1 MAILGK
7 SPHDAILDEY
17 DASFLRTIDTPI
29 GGKLLVAELKVPEF
43 DKGKMSDMEIKRR
56 LADILAE
63 GILHNSLTEFTR
75 MHDKMYWG
83 DVYRARCYL
92 APSGDIK
99 ILRQAFDK

>member
-7 SPHDAILDEY
+7 NPYGI
-17 DASFLRTIDTPI
+17 I
-29 GGKLLVAELKVPEF
+29 VAELKVHEM

-63 GILHNSLTEFTR
+63 GILQNSLTEFTR
-75 MHDKMYWG
+75 MHDKMDWG

-92 APSGDIK
+92 APSGDVK
-99 ILRQAFDK
+99 ILRQAFTK